1 MSILEKIDRVL
12 QSKDDG
18 EYDKNKSKAI
28 VLATKLA
35 QGGGDVDDISH
46 TLLYYISVGESWQT
60 ACDKVVRKYG
70 LATAE
75 VNNEKSGADDKPS
88 LLNKVSAILNDVSVN
103 VVKFEGKKEFTN
115 QLLDWK
121 LFGKQLQ
128 AMRSKKSLLSENTKD
143 ERKNKNRTLLRT
155 IVTTKATAGAII
167 RAKAGYSGNELDIE
181 TLKLKG
187 RKLTAKIEVL

>member
-103 VVKFEGKKEFTN
+103 VVKAELLFEGKN
-115 QLLDWK
+115 
-121 LFGKQLQ
+121 
-128 AMRSKKSLLSENTKD
+128 KS
-143 ERKNKNRTLLRT
+143 RTLLRT

-167 RAKAGYSGNELDIE
+167 RAKAGYSGNELDIDQ
-181 TLKLKG
+181 LKLKG